1 MVKRILLA
9 TLAVFV
15 AWQILDFVL
24 HSLILMKAYEET
36 SSIWRPMEEM
46 KWVSMYISSIISA
59 LLFTVI
65 YGLLIKPKSI
75 KNGLIYGLLF
85 GLCAGT
91 AMGYGTYAVIPIPYF
106 MAFAWFLGSTIECV
120 VAGFLLGVI
129 VKEDASG

>member
-106 MAFAWFLGSTIECV
+106 MAFAWFLGSTIEYV